1 MLIFV
6 CVLLSSDST
15 TGSRDQGVSRVPS
28 CNDFQWE
35 LCLQWYLSSSF
46 DKCGFPLIWDIMFHL
61 LPLVESYLL
70 ILKEQKF
77 ERRVSTRRL
86 GGLTIVNSVNE
97 SIEFF
102 VS

>member
-1 MLIFV
+1 
-6 CVLLSSDST
+6 
-15 TGSRDQGVSRVPS
+15 
-28 CNDFQWE
+28 
-35 LCLQWYLSSSF
+35 
-46 DKCGFPLIWDIMFHL
+46 MFHL

-77 ERRVSTRRL
+77 DRVSTRRL

-102 VS
+102 VG